1 MILYR
6 KLHIISD
13 IRWIGFFLTQGEG
26 GGTFKLLC
34 ISKLGTSPFDEKTIT
49 LSCFFVSFF
58 QLIFRDFLLRQ
69 VIGFAAIIFADIPW
83 VIKSDL
89 HVQNE

>member
-1 MILYR
+1 M
-6 KLHIISD
+6 D
-13 IRWIGFFLTQGEG
+13 FFSPREKG

-49 LSCFFVSFF
+49 LSCFFESLF

-69 VIGFAAIIFADIPW
+69 VIGFAAIIFADIP
-83 VIKSDL
+83 
-89 HVQNE
+89 